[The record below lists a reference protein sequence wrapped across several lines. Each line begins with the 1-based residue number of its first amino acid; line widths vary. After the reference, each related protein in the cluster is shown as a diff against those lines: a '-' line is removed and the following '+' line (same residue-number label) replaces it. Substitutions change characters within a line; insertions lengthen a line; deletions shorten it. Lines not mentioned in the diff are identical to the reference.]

1 MTIQT
6 RFLTQVAAATSEA
19 EIDAVVDAA
28 DRDGD
33 KPDSDLGVR

>member
-1 MTIQT
+1 
-6 RFLTQVAAATSEA
+6 LDYANSEA

-33 KPDSDLGVR
+33 KPDSDLE